1 MGTIQHDYLVGY
13 RIEPGSSG
21 RSTIHGTALIDSDSV
36 EHELTVCAHPH
47 SACDVGRNS
56 DGDLVWVSIRES
68 NDSSIP
74 LLDTVIAQAERFDP
88 EILPTDI
95 ESEHVVGDR
104 QRLVLALKDRLS
116 QRKTLLIT
124 AGFVSALLFFLG
136 LSVTS
141 APHNA
146 ANSTEKIIT
155 ADKTSAQEETTQLSE
170 PTEAAIEFVVS
181 GQVPGLVVPEHAT
194 RDSLQ
199 ATVVSTSGDIVLV
212 DVQAQLNDGLTTF
225 ATLLLQKSGTAW
237 RIREVFD
244 PR

>member
-1 MGTIQHDYLVGY
+1 MGTVQHDYLVGY
-13 RIEPGSSG
+13 RIEPSSSG
-21 RSTIHGTALIDSDSV
+21 RSTIHGTALIDGDPV
-36 EHELTVCAHPH
+36 EHELTVCARPH

-74 LLDTVIAQAERFDP
+74 LLDKVIEQSERFDP
-88 EILPTDI
+88 DILPTEI
-95 ESEHVVGDR
+95 ESDHVLGDR
-104 QRLVLALKDRLS
+104 QRLVFALKDKLS
-116 QRKTLLIT
+116 QRKTLVIT
-124 AGFVSALLFFLG
+124 AGFVSALLVFLG
-136 LSVTS
+136 LTLTS

-146 ANSTEKIIT
+146 ANSSEKINM
-155 ADKTSAQEETTQLSE
+155 ADNNSDPEETTQLSE

-181 GQVPGLVVPEHAT
+181 GQVPGLVVPEDAT

-199 ATVVSTSGDIVLV
+199 AAVVSTSGDIVLV